1 MAATIEVNY
10 FNSFWIKKIDSIVE
24 VKPSVSEI
32 ATTADSSTQEI
43 SSVNRFL
50 GYGQRVFC

>member
-43 SSVNRFL
+43 SSVNRF
-50 GYGQRVFC
+50 